1 MKKLFLSLMLF
12 ISLISYSQE
21 DYEILYDQVFRSTW
35 KSEPTLFEFDSIL
48 NKVNI
53 TTVKSGLKKNLIRI
67 SDYKD
72 SETEGGFVYY
82 FAMYVDQIT
91 NQEVMM
97 QIFKDEKYGI
107 RLIYS
112 DGRTV
117 QYASK
122 LWER

>member
-48 NKVNI
+48 DKVNI
-53 TTVKSGLKKNLIRI
+53 TTVKSGLKKNLTRI
-67 SDYKD
+67 SDYID

-82 FAMYVDQIT
+82 SAMYIDQIT
-91 NQEVMM
+91 NQEIMM

-107 RLIYS
+107 RLIYE

-117 QYASK
+117 QYANK

>member
-48 NKVNI
+48 NEVNV
-53 TTVKSGLKKNLIRI
+53 TTVNSGLKKNLIRI
-67 SDYKD
+67 SDYKE

-91 NQEVMM
+91 NQEIMM
-97 QIFKDEKYGI
+97 QIFKDDEYGI

-122 LWER
+122 VWER

>member
-1 MKKLFLSLMLF
+1 MKKIFLSLMLF

-48 NKVNI
+48 DKVKI

-67 SDYKD
+67 SDYKE
-72 SETEGGFVYY
+72 SETEGEFVYY

-91 NQEVMM
+91 NQEIMM

-107 RLIYS
+107 RLIYE

-117 QYASK
+117 QYANK

>member
-1 MKKLFLSLMLF
+1 MLF

-48 NKVNI
+48 NEVNV
-53 TTVKSGLKKNLIRI
+53 TTVNSGLKKNLIRI
-67 SDYKD
+67 SDYSD

-91 NQEVMM
+91 NQEIMM
-97 QIFKDEKYGI
+97 QIFKDDEYGI

-122 LWER
+122 VWER

>member
-48 NKVNI
+48 DKVNI
-53 TTVKSGLKKNLIRI
+53 TTVKSGLKKNLTRI
-67 SDYKD
+67 SDYID

-82 FAMYVDQIT
+82 SAMYIDQIT

-107 RLIYS
+107 RLIYE

-117 QYASK
+117 QYANK

>member
-1 MKKLFLSLMLF
+1 MKKIFLSLMLF

-48 NKVNI
+48 DKVNI
-53 TTVKSGLKKNLIRI
+53 TTVKSGLKKNLTRI
-67 SDYKD
+67 SDYID
-72 SETEGGFVYY
+72 SKTEGGFVYY
-82 FAMYVDQIT
+82 SAMYIDQIT

-107 RLIYS
+107 RLIYE

-117 QYASK
+117 QYANK

>member
-1 MKKLFLSLMLF
+1 MKKIFLTLMLF

-21 DYEILYDQVFRSTW
+21 DYEILYDQVLRTTW

-48 NKVNI
+48 NNVSI
-53 TTVKSGLKKNLIRI
+53 TTVKSGIKKNLIRI
-67 SDYKD
+67 SDYSE

-82 FAMYVDQIT
+82 FAMYVDEIT

-97 QIFKDEKYGI
+97 QIFKDEEYGI

-112 DGRTV
+112 YGRTV
-117 QYASK
+117 QYTSK
-122 LWER
+122 VLER

>member
-1 MKKLFLSLMLF
+1 MKKIFLSLMLF

-48 NKVNI
+48 NEVNV
-53 TTVKSGLKKNLIRI
+53 TTVNSGLKKNLIRI
-67 SDYKD
+67 SDYKE

-91 NQEVMM
+91 NQEIMM
-97 QIFKDEKYGI
+97 QIFKDDEYGI

-122 LWER
+122 VWER

>member
-1 MKKLFLSLMLF
+1 MKKIFLSLMLF

-35 KSEPTLFEFDSIL
+35 KSEPTLFKFDSIL
-48 NKVNI
+48 DKVNI
-53 TTVKSGLKKNLIRI
+53 TTVKSGLKKNLTRI
-67 SDYKD
+67 SDYID

-82 FAMYVDQIT
+82 SAMYIDQIT
-91 NQEVMM
+91 NQEIMM

-107 RLIYS
+107 RLIYE

-117 QYASK
+117 QYANK

>member
-1 MKKLFLSLMLF
+1 MKKLFLSLILF

-48 NKVNI
+48 NEVNV
-53 TTVKSGLKKNLIRI
+53 TTVNSGLKKNLIRI
-67 SDYKD
+67 SDYKE

-91 NQEVMM
+91 NQEIMM
-97 QIFKDEKYGI
+97 QIFKDDEYGI

-122 LWER
+122 VWER

>member
-1 MKKLFLSLMLF
+1 MKKIFLSLMLF

-21 DYEILYDQVFRSTW
+21 NYEILYDQVFRTTW

-48 NKVNI
+48 NKIDI

-67 SDYKD
+67 SDYKE
-72 SETEGGFVYY
+72 SETEGGFIYY
-82 FAMYVDQIT
+82 FAMYIDQIT
-91 NQEVMM
+91 NQEIMM
-97 QIFKDEKYGI
+97 QIFKEDKYGI

-112 DGRTV
+112 DGRIV

>member
-1 MKKLFLSLMLF
+1 MKKIFLSLMLF

-67 SDYKD
+67 SDYKE

-91 NQEVMM
+91 NQEIMM
-97 QIFKDEKYGI
+97 QIFKDDEYGI

-122 LWER
+122 VWER

>member
-1 MKKLFLSLMLF
+1 MKKIFLSLMLF

-48 NKVNI
+48 DKVNI
-53 TTVKSGLKKNLIRI
+53 TTVKSGLKKNLTRI
-67 SDYKD
+67 SDYID

-82 FAMYVDQIT
+82 SAMYIDQIT

-117 QYASK
+117 QYANK

>member
-1 MKKLFLSLMLF
+1 MKKIFLSLMLF

-48 NKVNI
+48 DKVNI
-53 TTVKSGLKKNLIRI
+53 TTVKSGLKNNLIRI
-67 SDYKD
+67 SDYKE

-82 FAMYVDQIT
+82 SAMYIDQIT
-91 NQEVMM
+91 NQEIMM

-117 QYASK
+117 QYANK

>member
-48 NKVNI
+48 DKVNI
-53 TTVKSGLKKNLIRI
+53 TTVKSGLKKNLTRI
-67 SDYKD
+67 SDYID

-82 FAMYVDQIT
+82 SAMYIDQIT

-122 LWER
+122 VWER

>member
-1 MKKLFLSLMLF
+1 MKKIFLSLMLF

-48 NKVNI
+48 NKVDI
-53 TTVKSGLKKNLIRI
+53 TTVKSGLKKNLTRI
-67 SDYKD
+67 SDYID

-82 FAMYVDQIT
+82 SAMYIDQIT
-91 NQEVMM
+91 NQEIMM

-107 RLIYS
+107 RLIYE

-117 QYASK
+117 QYANK